1 MPSAFEEKVYNAV
14 KKIPRGR
21 VTTYGEIAIM
31 AGHPGAARAVGTA
44 LHKNPYEGIV
54 PCHRVVNASGKL
66 AKDFA
71 FGGIGEQKRR
81 LTDEGVEVIDG
92 KVDLEKYAF

>member
-21 VTTYGEIAIM
+21 VTTYCEIAIM

-66 AKDFA
+66 ADDFV

-81 LTDEGVEVIDG
+81 LESEGVEVIDG
-92 KVDLEKYAF
+92 RVDLEKYAF